1 MVEWRDGKTS
11 GQIKDRSAKRRG
23 EPDRHFAGNIHC
35 MDEGHALA
43 KEAHFSNSRKIADS
57 IKNGVSRFKPKKS
70 LFRGP
75 QGGVPPRGEGG
86 GRGG

>member
-1 MVEWRDGKTS
+1 
-11 GQIKDRSAKRRG
+11 
-23 EPDRHFAGNIHC
+23 

-86 GRGG
+86 VGGGRGGSLGGSQGGVPGKYPLLIKG